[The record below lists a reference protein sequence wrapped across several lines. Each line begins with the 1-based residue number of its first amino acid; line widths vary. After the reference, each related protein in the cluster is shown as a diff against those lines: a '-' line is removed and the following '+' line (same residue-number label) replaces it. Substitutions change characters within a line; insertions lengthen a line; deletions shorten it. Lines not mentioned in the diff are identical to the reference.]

1 MQFPHCLSSTVSV
14 CDIPFGTKPY
24 IFLQCLQCHLPQ
36 FQVNDVPADPTCY
49 QQLCQV
55 FEGHHQLL
63 FPLKYKTKLRV
74 NQLKI
79 TSLLVNY
86 FDPVPIL
93 QSLIANDFL
102 SRGGE
107 GGGRGG
113 EEYRLFCNARDSPS
127 DIALQDARFVIWWT
141 WWSWEQATHPATQWI
156 VLNDSPSSTPQ
167 LCLYLANCGLPPASW
182 GFTRHIYLQVMF
194 VLNI

>member
-107 GGGRGG
+107 GGGGRGRVQAFLQCQRFSIRYSFIG
-113 EEYRLFCNARDSPS
+113 RQVCNLVD
-127 DIALQDARFVIWWT
+127 LV
-141 WWSWEQATHPATQWI
+141 
-156 VLNDSPSSTPQ
+156 VLGTS
-167 LCLYLANCGLPPASW
+167 YPPCYTMDCS
-182 GFTRHIYLQVMF
+182 
-194 VLNI
+194 